1 MRRAIFLCLIAC
13 SALKAS
19 AQRDVHDI
27 TKIVKMYLWNGLA
40 EDVTARED
48 VRSKLKAQRAAVDA
62 AIREAYGDRVAG
74 PAARDIT
81 ETAPSKEDQEMR
93 QALVAA
99 LSDPANPDA
108 EMLRAHLVANEK
120 WRTSFAVYQ
129 QRLNEAQRT
138 NARELSLNERV
149 GLQAQ
154 TGAIRNELLVV
165 VQKMEVDHDS
175 IQLRRMEK
183 KNDARDA
190 ALEAEKLRDA
200 MSRLQK

>member
-1 MRRAIFLCLIAC
+1 MRRAVILCLIAC
-13 SALKAS
+13 SALNAS

-48 VRSKLKAQRAAVDA
+48 ERTKLKAQRAAVDA

-74 PAARDIT
+74 PSARDIT
-81 ETAPSKEDQEMR
+81 EAAPSKEDQEMR

-99 LSDPANPDA
+99 LSDPKNPDA

-165 VQKMEVDHDS
+165 VQKMEVDHDA
-175 IQLRRMEK
+175 IQLRRMDK
-183 KNDARDA
+183 KNDAKDA